1 VEKDFVSIMAAE
13 FLGKNI
19 PLSLDN
25 QLVSISNPSPQL
37 QILSSQLLEDDRN
50 G

>member
-13 FLGKNI
+13 FLGKKYS
-19 PLSLDN
+19 LSLDN
-25 QLVSISNPSPQL
+25 QLVSISSPTAQL
-37 QILSSQLLEDDRN
+37 QRLSPQLLEDDRN